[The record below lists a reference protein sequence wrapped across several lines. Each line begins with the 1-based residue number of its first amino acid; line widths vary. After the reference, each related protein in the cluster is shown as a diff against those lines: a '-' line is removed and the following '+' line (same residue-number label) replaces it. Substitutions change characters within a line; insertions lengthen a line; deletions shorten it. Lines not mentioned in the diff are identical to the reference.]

1 MSILYRTISRTYVIN
16 LNIAK
21 GVWSKDYCFTD
32 PCSPKVSG
40 ISSFDNVNAFVDLK
54 TCWLIL
60 NKLHYNIL

>member
-16 LNIAK
+16 LNIAE
-21 GVWSKDYCFTD
+21 GVLSKDYCFTD

-54 TCWLIL
+54 TC
-60 NKLHYNIL
+60 